1 MVSDDCARRGSTVR
15 AWDLREQ
22 GRKPCRQLA
31 FPFTHCTGRLSRLS
45 GLFGWSGLF
54 GLAGW
59 FGQSGEDRLNRQD
72 RLAAYPFAWNPIRWG
87 LDSGAL
93 KSWRIVSKRLWI
105 AWSCPSNLRSNSDSF
120 CARRL
125 FVASNSRSLTKART
139 TCVLISTARAL
150 LSTIAAIMA
159 PCSVKAYDKVLLPP
173 RPVFDLANCEVK
185 AWSSSRV
192 S

>member
-31 FPFTHCTGRLSRLS
+31 FPFTHCTGRLSGLS
-45 GLFGWSGLF
+45 RLFGWSGLF

-93 KSWRIVSKRLWI
+93 KSWRIVSKSIVDRLVMSLEFALQLRQLLCQATVRCQQFTKPHKGTNDLRAHLDGTCTVEHHRGHNGSMLGESI
-105 AWSCPSNLRSNSDSF
+105 RQGSPPSPSCL
-120 CARRL
+120 
-125 FVASNSRSLTKART
+125 
-139 TCVLISTARAL
+139 
-150 LSTIAAIMA
+150 
-159 PCSVKAYDKVLLPP
+159 
-173 RPVFDLANCEVK
+173 
-185 AWSSSRV
+185 
-192 S
+192 